1 MAARR
6 MIRGR
11 RRQAGQS
18 LVEFAIIYSAVILP
32 LTFALIFTAQ
42 MMWVWN
48 SAVEWTR
55 NGARYAATHCYQSGG
70 GNVIEFMRNNVPL
83 TFDLEQFRQGPAE
96 IQLQYWGRNPETGEM
111 GEFTCASDCS
121 TECIPDAVTVRI
133 TNYEFRAF
141 QGYLG
146 LPPIAIPSFATTV
159 PIESAGCDPEQGSCL
174 P

>member
-1 MAARR
+1 MAVRNRHPRR
-6 MIRGR
+6 
-11 RRQAGQS
+11 GQS

-55 NGARYAATHCYQSGG
+55 NGARYASTHCYQGG
-70 GNVIEFMRNNVPL
+70 AGNVIEFMRNNVPL
-83 TFDLEQFRQGPAE
+83 TFDIEQFRQGPAE
-96 IQLQYWGRNPETGEM
+96 IQVRYWGRNAESGALE
-111 GEFTCASDCS
+111 EFSCASDCS

-146 LPPIAIPSFATTV
+146 LPPIPIPAFDTTV